1 MKKYNK
7 VILACLLLMLI
18 AACSSKKEVLIIG
31 DSISLGYTP
40 FVKKNIDTTR
50 YHVVHNKGNAMF
62 AANGVKNIDKWLGD
76 TKWDIIHFNFGLW
89 DLCYRNP
96 ESKMQGHRD
105 KVNGKLTASLDE
117 YRANLEKIATRL
129 DKTGARIIFAT
140 TTVVPPKE
148 AGRIEGDE
156 VNYNK
161 VAVEV
166 MKEHNFEIDDLH
178 SISIDIHKKYP
189 LGVGNV
195 HYKKAGY
202 ELLSKQVI
210 KCIEGK
216 TISHE

>member
-1 MKKYNK
+1 MKQYIK
-7 VILACLLLMLI
+7 LAATSLLLI
-18 AACSSKKEVLIIG
+18 FIGASSIKKEVLIIG

-40 FVKKNIDTTR
+40 FVQKNIDTTC
-50 YHVVHNKGNAMF
+50 YQVVHNKGNAMF
-62 AANGVKNIDKWLGD
+62 SANGVKELDKWLGD

-96 ESKMQGHRD
+96 ESKVQGNRD
-105 KVNGKLTASLDE
+105 KINGELTASLDE
-117 YRANLEKIATRL
+117 YRSNLEKIASRL

-140 TTVVPPKE
+140 TTVVPPDE

-166 MKEHNFEIDDLH
+166 MKEHHYEIDDLH